1 MGFVRFPAIA
11 LLCLLAFPALAQ
23 GDGGWELVV
32 KGPITVKNRSLEGT
46 AVKEIWAEG
55 ELDAPPLDVQDALMD
70 VPSLRSYMPYLKD
83 GRYLGDALEDG
94 SHYVYTLIDL
104 PVVGKRDY
112 IVRLE
117 LKQALA
123 PDGTGTFRNEWHA
136 HPDHLPLRHGITR
149 VRRNDGSWEITPL
162 GDGTK
167 CWAVYRFTV
176 DPGGWI
182 PAFAANL
189 GNQKGV
195 QETWD
200 AVAKE
205 GRRRAAKRQ
214 AAAAQP

>member
-1 MGFVRFPAIA
+1 MRFLAATLLVA
-11 LLCLLAFPALAQ
+11 LPALAQ
-23 GDGGWELVV
+23 EDGGWTLVV
-32 KGPITVKNRSLEGT
+32 QGPITVKNRALEGT
-46 AVKEIWAEG
+46 PIKEIWAEG
-55 ELDAPPLDVQDALMD
+55 EIAAPALDVQDALMD
-70 VPSLRSYMPYLKD
+70 VPSLRSFMPYLKD
-83 GRYLGDALEDG
+83 ARYLGDPLEDG

-117 LKQALA
+117 LKQSLA
-123 PDGTGTFRNEWHA
+123 PDGTGTFKNEWHA

-162 GDGTK
+162 GDGSK

-189 GNQKGV
+189 GNERGV
-195 QETWD
+195 KETYD

-205 GRRRAAKRQ
+205 GLKRAEKRKL
-214 AAAAQP
+214 AATTSTAQP